1 MKGRKKMK
9 NTVPI
14 DKALIDPHPDNPRK
28 DLGDLSEL
36 IESIRMNGIL
46 QNLTVVPQDDE
57 WTRFTCLIGHRRLAA
72 SKQIA
77 KITEVPCIIVEDLSR
92 NEQIGIMLE
101 ENMQRNDLTIV
112 EQAESFQ
119 MMLDLGETIETIGDK
134 TGFSETT
141 IRHRLQIAK
150 LDPELLHDE
159 DAYQFRLADYIKLE
173 KVEDIEERNKILALA
188 KSPQD
193 IEWRVNS
200 WVVDQA
206 RKRDREKIEKALTA
220 AGIKKTNL
228 RSYDTR
234 VEKVKEF
241 CIGEGIE
248 NVDIPESDEKLFWAE
263 GFGSSISIVKIRK
276 EEDKPKSEYELT
288 RERIEANRKKL
299 RAIQKEQE
307 QIRKQFLKDMV
318 SGRYT
323 LPDKKEIEKIEIELW
338 DMMMGSGEESLYP
351 MPSLTSVTEHI
362 SGIDR
367 YKGRTTDEWKEWQE
381 KIRTKPM
388 IQKLAVMDGAIG
400 LSTGTSRAELIDYTG
415 HRNAVAKIVKEFYG
429 ILERL
434 GFKSDPEFI
443 AILDGNS
450 ELFEEEKN
458 EQV

>member
-1 MKGRKKMK
+1 MK
-9 NTVPI
+9 NTIPI

-77 KITEVPCIIVEDLSR
+77 KITEVPCIIVEGLSR

-173 KVEDIEERNKILALA
+173 RVTDIDERNRILALA
-188 KSPQD
+188 KSPTD
-193 IEWRVNS
+193 IEWRVNT
-200 WVVDQA
+200 WVADQA
-206 RKRDREKIEKALTA
+206 IKKDREKIEKALAA
-220 AGIKKTNL
+220 AGIKKTKL
-228 RSYDTR
+228 SSYDNR

-241 CIGEGIE
+241 RLGEGIE

-276 EEDKPKSEYELT
+276 EEDRPKSEYELT

-307 QIRKQFLKDMV
+307 AIRKHFMKDLV
-318 SGRYT
+318 TGRYT
-323 LPDKKEIEKIEIELW
+323 LPDKKEIEKIEIDLW
-338 DMMMGSGEESLYP
+338 DMMMRTGDEFYA
-351 MPSLTSVTEHI
+351 MPSFMNVIEQVSGLDKFRDSKTE
-362 SGIDR
+362 D
-367 YKGRTTDEWKEWQE
+367 WKEWE
-381 KIRTKPM
+381 KKIVDKPV
-388 IQKLAVMDGAIG
+388 IQKLAVMDRALG
-400 LSTGTSRAELIDYTG
+400 LSTGTSRGELTDYEGHHRSETG
-415 HRNAVAKIVKEFYG
+415 KIVKEFYG

-434 GFKSDPEFI
+434 GFKSDPKFI

-458 EQV
+458 ERA

>member
-1 MKGRKKMK
+1 MKS
-9 NTVPI
+9 TIPI

-77 KITEVPCIIVEDLSR
+77 KITEVPCIIVEGLSR

-119 MMLDLGETIETIGDK
+119 MMLDLGETIETIEDK

-173 KVEDIEERNKILALA
+173 KVTDIDERNKILALA
-188 KSPQD
+188 KSPTD
-193 IEWRVNS
+193 IEWRVNT
-200 WVVDQA
+200 WVADQA
-206 RKRDREKIEKALTA
+206 RKKDREKIEEALAA
-220 AGIKKTNL
+220 AGIKKTKL
-228 RSYDTR
+228 SSYDSR
-234 VEKVKEF
+234 VEKIKEF
-241 CIGEGIE
+241 RLGEGIE
-248 NVDIPESDEKLFWAE
+248 TVEIPESDEKLFWAE

-323 LPDKKEIEKIEIELW
+323 LPDKKEIEKIETELW
-338 DMMMGSGEESLYP
+338 DMMMRTGDEFYP
-351 MPSLTSVTEHI
+351 MPAIMRVTQHI
-362 SGIDR
+362 SGLDKYR
-367 YKGRTTDEWKEWQE
+367 DSKTEDWKDWE
-381 KIRTKPM
+381 KKIMDKPV
-388 IQKLAVMDGAIG
+388 IQKLAVMDMALG
-400 LSTGTSRAELIDYTG
+400 LSTGTSRGELIDYEGHHRSETG
-415 HRNAVAKIVKEFYG
+415 KIVKEFYG

-443 AILDGNS
+443 EILDGNS

>member
-1 MKGRKKMK
+1 MKS
-9 NTVPI
+9 TIPI

-72 SKQIA
+72 SKQIS

-119 MMLDLGETIETIGDK
+119 MMLDLGETIETIEEK

-173 KVEDIEERNKILALA
+173 KVTDIDERNKILALA
-188 KSPQD
+188 KSPTD
-193 IEWRVNS
+193 IEWRVNT
-200 WVVDQA
+200 WVADQA
-206 RKRDREKIEKALTA
+206 RKKDREKIEEALTA
-220 AGIKKTNL
+220 AGIKKTKL
-228 RSYDTR
+228 SSYDTR

-241 CIGEGIE
+241 RIGEGIE
-248 NVDIPESDEKLFWAE
+248 EIVIPPSDEELFWAE

-323 LPDKKEIEKIEIELW
+323 LPDKKEIEKIETELW
-338 DMMMGSGEESLYP
+338 DMMMGSESLYP
-351 MPSLTSVTEHI
+351 TPSLMSVTEHI

-367 YKGRTTDEWKEWQE
+367 YSGRTTDEWKEWQE

-388 IQKLAVMDGAIG
+388 IQKLAVMDRAIG

-415 HRNAVAKIVKEFYG
+415 HRNAVAKIVKQFYG

-450 ELFEEEKN
+450 ELFEEEKKD
-458 EQV
+458 ERA

>member
-1 MKGRKKMK
+1 MKS
-9 NTVPI
+9 TIPI

-77 KITEVPCIIVEDLSR
+77 KITEVPCIIVEGLSR

-119 MMLDLGETIETIGDK
+119 MMLDLGETIETIEDK

-173 KVEDIEERNKILALA
+173 KVTDIDERNKILALA
-188 KSPQD
+188 KSPTD
-193 IEWRVNS
+193 IEWRVNV
-200 WVVDQA
+200 WVSEQA

-220 AGIKKTNL
+220 AGIKKTKL
-228 RSYDTR
+228 PSYDTR
-234 VEKVKEF
+234 VKKVKEF
-241 CIGEGIE
+241 RIGEGIE
-248 NVDIPESDEKLFWAE
+248 EIVIPTSDEELFWAE
-263 GFGSSISIVKIRK
+263 GFGSSIFIVKIKK
-276 EEDKPKSEYELT
+276 EEKKQKTEHEIK

-307 QIRKQFLKDMV
+307 SIREQFLRDLIN
-318 SGRYT
+318 GQYT
-323 LPDKKEIEKIEIELW
+323 LPDKKEISRIEEELW
-338 DMMMGSGEESLYP
+338 DMMMRTGDTFYTL
-351 MPSLTSVTEHI
+351 PSITGVTEHI
-362 SGIDR
+362 SGLDR
-367 YKGRTTDEWKEWQE
+367 YRGSKTEEWQE
-381 KIRTKPM
+381 WKKKIQKGKPVF
-388 IQKLAVMDGAIG
+388 QKLAVMDRALD
-400 LSTGTSRAELIDYTG
+400 LSTGTNRGELVDYEGRRSGTG
-415 HRNAVAKIVKEFYG
+415 EILKEFYR
-429 ILERL
+429 ILERM
-434 GFKSDPEFI
+434 GFKSDPEFME
-443 AILDGNS
+443 ILKGNS
-450 ELFEEEKN
+450 ELFEEEKD
-458 EQV
+458 ERA

>member
-1 MKGRKKMK
+1 M
-9 NTVPI
+9 
-14 DKALIDPHPDNPRK
+14 
-28 DLGDLSEL
+28 
-36 IESIRMNGIL
+36 
-46 QNLTVVPQDDE
+46 
-57 WTRFTCLIGHRRLAA
+57 
-72 SKQIA
+72 
-77 KITEVPCIIVEDLSR
+77 
-92 NEQIGIMLE
+92 
-101 ENMQRNDLTIV
+101 
-112 EQAESFQ
+112 
-119 MMLDLGETIETIGDK
+119 
-134 TGFSETT
+134 
-141 IRHRLQIAK
+141 
-150 LDPELLHDE
+150 
-159 DAYQFRLADYIKLE
+159 
-173 KVEDIEERNKILALA
+173 
-188 KSPQD
+188 
-193 IEWRVNS
+193 
-200 WVVDQA
+200 
-206 RKRDREKIEKALTA
+206 
-220 AGIKKTNL
+220 
-228 RSYDTR
+228 
-234 VEKVKEF
+234 EKVKEF
-241 CIGEGIE
+241 RLGEGIE
-248 NVDIPESDEKLFWAE
+248 TIDIPESDEKLFWAE

-367 YKGRTTDEWKEWQE
+367 YRGRMTDEWKEWQE

-443 AILDGNS
+443 EILDGNS
-450 ELFEEEKN
+450 ELFEEEKKN
-458 EQV
+458 EQA

>member
-1 MKGRKKMK
+1 MKG
-9 NTVPI
+9 TIPI

-72 SKQIA
+72 AKQIA

-173 KVEDIEERNKILALA
+173 KVTDIDERNKILALA
-188 KSPQD
+188 KSPTD
-193 IEWRVNS
+193 IEWRVNT
-200 WVVDQA
+200 WVSSQA
-206 RKRDREKIEKALTA
+206 IQKDREKIEKALAA
-220 AGIKKTNL
+220 AGITKTKL
-228 RSYDTR
+228 SSYDNR

-241 CIGEGIE
+241 RLGEGIE

-263 GFGSSISIVKIRK
+263 GFGSSISIVKVRK
-276 EEDKPKSEYELT
+276 EEKKQKSEYELT

-307 QIRKQFLKDMV
+307 AIRKRFMKDLV
-318 SGRYT
+318 TGRYT
-323 LPDKKEIEKIEIELW
+323 LPDKKEIEKIEIDLW
-338 DMMMGSGEESLYP
+338 DMMMRTGDEFYT
-351 MPSLTSVTEHI
+351 MPSFMNVIEQVSGLDKFRGSKTE
-362 SGIDR
+362 DWR
-367 YKGRTTDEWKEWQE
+367 EWE
-381 KIRTKPM
+381 KKIVDKPV
-388 IQKLAVMDGAIG
+388 IQKLAVMDRAFG
-400 LSTGTSRAELIDYTG
+400 LSTGTSRGELIDYEGHHRSETG
-415 HRNAVAKIVKEFYG
+415 KIVKEFYG

-434 GFKSDPEFI
+434 GFKSDPDFME
-443 AILDGNS
+443 ILDGNS
-450 ELFEEEKN
+450 ELFEEEKKN
-458 EQV
+458 EQA

>member
-1 MKGRKKMK
+1 MKS
-9 NTVPI
+9 TIPI

-72 SKQIA
+72 AKQIA

-173 KVEDIEERNKILALA
+173 KVTDIDERNKILALA
-188 KSPQD
+188 KSPTD
-193 IEWRVNS
+193 IEWRVNT
-200 WVVDQA
+200 WVADQA
-206 RKRDREKIEKALTA
+206 RKKDREKIEKALAA
-220 AGIKKTNL
+220 AGITKTKL
-228 RSYDTR
+228 SSYDSR
-234 VEKVKEF
+234 VEKIKEF
-241 CIGEGIE
+241 RLGEGIE
-248 NVDIPESDEKLFWAE
+248 TVDIPESDEKLFWAE

-323 LPDKKEIEKIEIELW
+323 LPDKKEIEKIETELW
-338 DMMMGSGEESLYP
+338 DMMMGSGEELYP
-351 MPSLTSVTEHI
+351 LPSLTSVTEHI

-367 YKGRTTDEWKEWQE
+367 YRGRTTDEWKEWQE

-388 IQKLAVMDGAIG
+388 IQKLAVMDRALG
-400 LSTGTSRAELIDYTG
+400 LTTGTSRAELVDYDG
-415 HRNAVAKIVKEFYG
+415 HRNEVAKIVKEFYG

-450 ELFEEEKN
+450 ELFEEEKKD
-458 EQV
+458 ERA

>member
-1 MKGRKKMK
+1 MKS
-9 NTVPI
+9 TIPI

-72 SKQIA
+72 SKQIS
-77 KITEVPCIIVEDLSR
+77 KIKEVPCIIIEGLSR

-119 MMLDLGETIETIGDK
+119 MMLDLGETIETIEEK

-173 KVEDIEERNKILALA
+173 KVTDIDERNKILALA
-188 KSPQD
+188 KSPTD
-193 IEWRVNS
+193 IEWRVNV
-200 WVVDQA
+200 WVSEQA
-206 RKRDREKIEKALTA
+206 RKRDREKIEKILTA
-220 AGIKKTNL
+220 AGIKKTKL
-228 RSYDTR
+228 PSYDTR

-241 CIGEGIE
+241 RIGEGIE
-248 NVDIPESDEKLFWAE
+248 EIVIPPSDEELFWAE
-263 GFGSSISIVKIRK
+263 GFGSSISIVKIKK
-276 EEDKPKSEYELT
+276 EEKKQKTEHEIK

-307 QIRKQFLKDMV
+307 SIREQFLRDLIN
-318 SGRYT
+318 GQYT
-323 LPDKKEIEKIEIELW
+323 LPDKKEISRIEEELW
-338 DMMMGSGEESLYP
+338 DMMMRTGDTFYTL
-351 MPSLTSVTEHI
+351 PSITGVTEHI
-362 SGIDR
+362 SGLDR
-367 YKGRTTDEWKEWQE
+367 YSGSKTEEWQE
-381 KIRTKPM
+381 WKKKIQKGKPVF
-388 IQKLAVMDGAIG
+388 QKLAVMDRALD
-400 LSTGTSRAELIDYTG
+400 LSTGTNRGELVDYDGRRSGTG
-415 HRNAVAKIVKEFYG
+415 EILKEFYR
-429 ILERL
+429 ILERM
-434 GFKSDPEFI
+434 GFKSDPEFME
-443 AILDGNS
+443 ILKGNS
-450 ELFEEEKN
+450 ELFEEEKD
-458 EQV
+458 ERA

>member
-1 MKGRKKMK
+1 MKC
-9 NTVPI
+9 TIPI

-77 KITEVPCIIVEDLSR
+77 KITEVPCIIVEGLSR

-188 KSPQD
+188 KSPTD
-193 IEWRVNS
+193 IEWRVNT
-200 WVVDQA
+200 WVADQA

-220 AGIKKTNL
+220 AGIKKTKL
-228 RSYDTR
+228 PSYDTR

-241 CIGEGIE
+241 RIGEGIE
-248 NVDIPESDEKLFWAE
+248 EIYIPPSDEKLFWAE

-307 QIRKQFLKDMV
+307 AIRKHFMKDLV
-318 SGRYT
+318 TGRYT
-323 LPDKKEIEKIEIELW
+323 LPDKKEIEKIEIDLW

-367 YKGRTTDEWKEWQE
+367 YKGRATDEWKEWQE

-458 EQV
+458 E

>member
-1 MKGRKKMK
+1 MKS
-9 NTVPI
+9 TIPI

-77 KITEVPCIIVEDLSR
+77 KITEVPCIIVEGLSR

-119 MMLDLGETIETIGDK
+119 MMLDLGETIETIEDK

-173 KVEDIEERNKILALA
+173 KVTDIDERNKILALA
-188 KSPQD
+188 KSPTD
-193 IEWRVNS
+193 IEWRVNV
-200 WVVDQA
+200 WVSEQA
-206 RKRDREKIEKALTA
+206 IKRDREKIEKILTA
-220 AGIKKTNL
+220 AGIKKTKL
-228 RSYDTR
+228 PSYDTR

-241 CIGEGIE
+241 RIGEGIE
-248 NVDIPESDEKLFWAE
+248 EIVIPPSDEELFWAE
-263 GFGSSISIVKIRK
+263 GFGSSISIVKIKK
-276 EEDKPKSEYELT
+276 EEKKQKTEHEIK

-307 QIRKQFLKDMV
+307 SIREQFLRDLIN
-318 SGRYT
+318 GQYT
-323 LPDKKEIEKIEIELW
+323 LPDKKEISRIEEELW
-338 DMMMGSGEESLYP
+338 DMMMRTGDTFYTL
-351 MPSLTSVTEHI
+351 PSITGVTEHI
-362 SGIDR
+362 SGLDR
-367 YKGRTTDEWKEWQE
+367 YSGSKTEEWQE
-381 KIRTKPM
+381 WKKKIQKGKPVF
-388 IQKLAVMDGAIG
+388 QKLAVMDRALD
-400 LSTGTSRAELIDYTG
+400 LSTGTNRGELVDYEGRRSGTG
-415 HRNAVAKIVKEFYG
+415 EILKEFYG